1 MNSKIKYK
9 LRKNKRKIIKISG
22 IILCIMILGVLIFF
36 LSYARFESH
45 NEYSL
50 LNGKVDDFSYDV
62 SLVGYIYDGEKHDAP
77 PSKNDDYIVSD
88 VKCDNAKGTWN
99 NESWSFSVR
108 NITGKVKCKISF
120 EKIVYTEIAPKD
132 LKRGDKVKITLT
144 GNEGTVSDW
153 MVLNEG
159 ENPEIYNISDLNYTI
174 TFSQQAYLDYI
185 YNLNTESKS
194 YIDSK
199 YIISA
204 RSFGYNNQI
213 EKCSDLESCVE
224 EKPYQAD
231 LDAMEQLGNNVY
243 NRWMASRKISDGL
256 GKTYY
261 GGIYN
266 LYGTIQS
273 SCNLYGSFVSGE
285 NSTRSLMPVLKLR
298 SDIKIIRNEYTKDC
312 VVQQ

>member
-9 LRKNKRKIIKISG
+9 LVKNKRKIIKISG

-50 LNGKVDDFSYDV
+50 LNGKVEDFSYDV

-88 VKCDNAKGTWN
+88 VKCDNATGTWN
-99 NESWSFSVR
+99 NESWSLSVSD
-108 NITGKVKCKISF
+108 ITGKVKCKISF

-144 GNEGTVSDW
+144 GNEGTATDW

-159 ENPEIYNISDLNYTI
+159 NNPEIYNITNLKYTI
-174 TFSQQAYLDYI
+174 TYSEQAYLDYI

-213 EKCSDLESCVE
+213 EKCSDLSSCVTQD
-224 EKPYQAD
+224 PYQAD
-231 LDAMEQLGNNVY
+231 LDAMEEIGNNVSM
-243 NRWMASRKISDGL
+243 RWMASRKVVDSIYKGGL
-256 GKTYY
+256 YHFLNEVNSTTSLY
-261 GGIYN
+261 GGWTLN
-266 LYGTIQS
+266 TS
-273 SCNLYGSFVSGE
+273 ESH
-285 NSTRSLMPVLKLR
+285 SLMPVLKLR

>member
-9 LRKNKRKIIKISG
+9 LGKNKRKIIKISG
-22 IILCIMILGVLIFF
+22 IILCIMILGILIFF

-62 SLVGYIYDGEKHDAP
+62 SLVGYIYDGEKHDVP

-88 VKCDNAKGTWN
+88 VKCDNATGEWD
-99 NESWSFSVR
+99 NESWSFSVS

-159 ENPEIYNISDLNYTI
+159 ENPEIFPVSSLKYTLKRNESNYLNYV
-174 TFSQQAYLDYI
+174 YI
-185 YNLNTESKS
+185 LNNEAKS

-199 YIISA
+199 YVVSA
-204 RSFGYNNQI
+204 RSFGYNNQV
-213 EKCSDLESCVE
+213 EKCSSLSSCPNE
-224 EKPYQAD
+224 DPYQAD
-231 LDAMEQLGNNVY
+231 IDSMNLVGKTWYLLFVAGRTKVETYKDYYG
-243 NRWMASRKISDGL
+243 ITIGL
-256 GKTYY
+256 GTVNREW
-261 GGIYN
+261 IYEAGRTTN
-266 LYGTIQS
+266 NPDITGYNIL
-273 SCNLYGSFVSGE
+273 
-285 NSTRSLMPVLKLR
+285 PVLKLR
-298 SDIKIIRNEYTKDC
+298 SDIKIVRNEYTKDC

>member
-1 MNSKIKYK
+1 MMNCKIKYK

-22 IILCIMILGVLIFF
+22 IILCIMILGILIFF

-50 LNGKVDDFSYDV
+50 LNGKVEDFSYDV
-62 SLVGYIYDGEKHDAP
+62 SLVGYIYDGEKHDVP
-77 PSKNDDYIVSD
+77 PSKENNYIVSD
-88 VKCDNAKGTWN
+88 VKCDNATGTWN
-99 NESWSFSVR
+99 NESWSLSVSD
-108 NITGKVKCKISF
+108 ITGKVKCKISF
-120 EKIVYTEIAPKD
+120 EKIVYTEITPKD

-144 GNEGTVSDW
+144 GNEGTATDW

-159 ENPEIYNISDLNYTI
+159 ENPEIYNISELNYTI
-174 TFSQQAYLDYI
+174 SPSQQAYLDYI
-185 YNLNTESKS
+185 YNLNTEAKS

-199 YIISA
+199 YVVSA

-213 EKCSDLESCVE
+213 EKCSNLESCVE

-243 NRWMASRKISDGL
+243 SRWMASRIIL
-256 GKTYY
+256 GKVYY
-261 GGIYN
+261 GGVYN
-266 LYGTIQS
+266 QFGTIQS
-273 SCNLYGSFVSGE
+273 HCILYRSFASDK
-285 NSTRSLMPVLKLR
+285 NSTNSLMPVLKLR